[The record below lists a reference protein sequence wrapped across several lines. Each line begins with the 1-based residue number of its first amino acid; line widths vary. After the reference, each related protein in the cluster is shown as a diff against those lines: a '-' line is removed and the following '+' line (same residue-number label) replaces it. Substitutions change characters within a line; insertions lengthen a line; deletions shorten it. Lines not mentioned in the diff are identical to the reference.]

1 VLGLEEWFVRR
12 VRVLVSSLLPLVAA
26 LAGVVSCA
34 TGGKS
39 PGPDRGEP
47 TALDY
52 APLAVGASWTYALNF
67 QGQTGERTVS
77 IVAEKDGYFVDSEKG
92 ELRHTREGLRDRSRY
107 LVRHPLRAGESWKAV
122 LSASAVERYRI
133 VSVSEPCES
142 LAGRFDDCLVV
153 EATVRRDAEVS
164 LQSRFVW
171 ARGVG
176 LVKIETAVELAGKGL
191 VPQTSQS
198 LVRYTQGARS
208 KPAGAS
214 GGGDDG
220 PDSWSR

>member
-1 VLGLEEWFVRR
+1 MRA
-12 VRVLVSSLLPLVAA
+12 LVASPLLLVAA
-26 LAGVVSCA
+26 LAGCA
-34 TGGKS
+34 SAGKA
-39 PGPDRGEP
+39 PVLDRGEP
-47 TALDY
+47 TTLDY

-77 IVAEKDGYFVDSEKG
+77 IVEEKGGYFVDSEKG

-107 LVRHPLRAGESWKAV
+107 LLRHPLRAGESWKAV

-133 VSVSEPCES
+133 VSVGEPCES
-142 LAGRFDDCLVV
+142 LAGRFDDCLTV
-153 EATVRRDAEVS
+153 EATVRRDAQVS

-198 LVRYTQGARS
+198 LVRSTKGTGPRPGSTSAE
-208 KPAGAS
+208 AD
-214 GGGDDG
+214 DDG
-220 PDSWSR
+220 PDSWGR